1 MKLKNEILKLEK
13 NQVLDILEKHKGID
27 NPVERME
34 QIWNDMNMD
43 TQSASVSIIL
53 YLNDTDTELGLE
65 YAKQASL
72 DLITDGFIEWEQ
84 YIDAD
89 NKIYIDSLVEN
100 YLSGALD

>member
-1 MKLKNEILKLEK
+1 MKLKNEIVKLDK
-13 NQVLDILEKHKGID
+13 DQLLDVIEKHKSIE
-27 NPVERME
+27 NSVERME

-53 YLNDTDTELGLE
+53 YLNDTDTELGVE

-72 DLITDGFIEWEQ
+72 DLVTDGFIEWEQ